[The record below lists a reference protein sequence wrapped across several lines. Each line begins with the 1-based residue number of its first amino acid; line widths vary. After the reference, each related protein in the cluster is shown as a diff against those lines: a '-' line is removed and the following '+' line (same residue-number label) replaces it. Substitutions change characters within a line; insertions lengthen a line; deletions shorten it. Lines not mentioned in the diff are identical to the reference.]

1 MHRRTYAWLGS
12 TVERHPRHDKKHGP
26 RPGGHAVTTDTSRHI
41 THGHMLIIYITPQSQ
56 RVRMQTHTN
65 DTRDLRRVA
74 PPSTIHPV
82 PLLAPSI
89 VQLLTPAPSV
99 DLDLSA
105 FSLHHS
111 SRSLSISLSLL
122 RSSLIVPRATVC
134 TSQRRIGIENST
146 SERER
151 RRRSAKRPAAVIL
164 RPAPGPCRTIGL
176 SE

>member
-1 MHRRTYAWLGS
+1 MHARLRLTRHVTAVTRQKTRTTTRRSRGHYRHIQTYHARPHAHNIYNATKS
-12 TVERHPRHDKKHGP
+12 KSKNADSHERHPR
-26 RPGGHAVTTDTSRHI
+26 S
-41 THGHMLIIYITPQSQ
+41 PQSRSPFPQ
-56 RVRMQTHTN
+56 
-65 DTRDLRRVA
+65 
-74 PPSTIHPV
+74 PV
-82 PLLAPSI
+82 SLLAPSI

-122 RSSLIVPRATVC
+122 RSSLIVPRVTVS

-164 RPAPGPCRTIGL
+164 RPAPGPCSTIGE